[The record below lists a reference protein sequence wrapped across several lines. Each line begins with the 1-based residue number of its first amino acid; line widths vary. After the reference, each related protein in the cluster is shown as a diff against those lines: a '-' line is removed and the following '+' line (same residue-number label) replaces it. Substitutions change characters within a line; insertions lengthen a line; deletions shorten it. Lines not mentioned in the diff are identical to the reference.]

1 MKNDHEF
8 DEDIQDLIDL
18 GSDDIGDD
26 QVRLNLSPIVPELAG
41 LTDIE
46 HSHDVGHKSHEGV
59 KKSAVVNG
67 LAYEIASNAEARA
80 NASAL
85 FASEFSRAAIAA
97 ESSLPIIVERDAG
110 LAPSDDMPLAAN
122 TVTSPSRLPRGP
134 ENTSFKP
141 QDTPSEAIG
150 AVSPAPGPRRET
162 IALDAPDSEH
172 AYEAGI
178 DYDDLPGI
186 TEDSSSGSLA
196 PTSSGDS
203 NAEGGKSGNGDNN
216 FVVGASQ
223 DSGPLAPDG
232 DDEARDSGGGD
243 DETIH
248 IDAGKSA
255 ASVAEAVVSP
265 ETKAA
270 DWATDGAEK
279 TAQEKGESDSI
290 VPDPA
295 DDAKSFAG
303 NTASAAAEDLFGA
316 DEGDFD
322 WLADDIKDFD
332 DPLTGQQELVQD
344 VTDHL
349 DPDNLD
355 VGMSS
360 DGIEEAALSFGT
372 GGAADA
378 MSDEYTDFGGFDPD
392 ADSVSSDHG
401 EMDDFDSLADS
412 LPPSYGDDS
421 DGTDSEGSHED
432 DGTALSAVK
441 KGLNPNPAKSA
452 PTKAKL
458 GLAAIAAVS
467 LGLAMFSGVGASVVG
482 GIGASN
488 NNAVRA
494 SASFTGTCS
503 SGDATGS
510 GDATNVSANG
520 NVSQSQSSG
529 DAHERAK
536 YIYSLLRGAGMS
548 PHVAAGVLGNIQ
560 VETAG
565 TFSPQIDNPNDV
577 GQESFGIV
585 QWRAGRRTA
594 VESYMQS
601 AGVNPNAPGFKQQI
615 GGNFKPLDDQIKK
628 ALAAQV
634 AYLVHENATGESGAW
649 TKVSAMG
656 SAIEVADAFDQY
668 WERSD
673 GGARMQRKANANTLY
688 GQFSGNEPSADP
700 AAQKILESHGG
711 GGGNGSTGNAGNTSA
726 TADSKSAGCSTGGT
740 SDGAATTA
748 GNGTVSKAAT
758 GTCSVPT
765 KAEPAKKEDA
775 PSNGSSGHQSGTV
788 PQSGGSAGGKNNSG
802 ATAEQPPA
810 NSGDGTT
817 RNGRRGRYQDWDP
830 SVAGASNL
838 NTGIEDSSSC
848 GDTYATT
855 GSGSLSAA
863 QLNGVIKSALSVQG
877 APYVWGAAGPN
888 AFDCSGLV
896 VWAFAQNGL
905 SAPGGRTADNQG
917 DGSTTVATG
926 PLTANLDKAQPGDLL
941 FWDYENDGKW
951 DHVGFYIGN
960 GQMVH
965 APVPGS
971 VVKVVPV
978 YDAGAA
984 MKIGRA

>member
-1 MKNDHEF
+1 MKNNHEL
-8 DEDIQDLIDL
+8 DEVRDLIDL
-18 GSDDIGDD
+18 GSGDIGDD
-26 QVRLNLSPIVPELAG
+26 QMKPATSPIVPELAG
-41 LTDIE
+41 LTNIE
-46 HSHDVGHKSHEGV
+46 DDGDKSHDIHDGV
-59 KKSAVVNG
+59 KKTAVVSG

-97 ESSLPIIVERDAG
+97 ESNLPIVVERDINSGSPAG
-110 LAPSDDMPLAAN
+110 LPIDTGSF
-122 TVTSPSRLPRGP
+122 PSRR
-134 ENTSFKP
+134 TSVRAPFKP
-141 QDTPSEAIG
+141 QDTPSESVG
-150 AVSPAPGPRRET
+150 TVSPAPTPRRPVIT
-162 IALDAPDSEH
+162 LDAPDGEH
-172 AYEAGI
+172 SHESGI
-178 DYDDLPGI
+178 GHDDSPRVDESSSSDSSLPQSS
-186 TEDSSSGSLA
+186 EDSKTKDA
-196 PTSSGDS
+196 KPTNGNDDFIAGTSREPEPLKSDGDG
-203 NAEGGKSGNGDNN
+203 EGG
-216 FVVGASQ
+216 AS
-223 DSGPLAPDG
+223 SNS
-232 DDEARDSGGGD
+232 DDEA
-243 DETIH
+243 IH
-248 IDAGKSA
+248 IDPTKSA
-255 ASVAEAVVSP
+255 ASISEAVVSP

-270 DWATDGAEK
+270 GWLADGAEK
-279 TAQEKGESDSI
+279 TAGEKADSDSI
-290 VPDPA
+290 VPLPI

-332 DPLTGQQELVQD
+332 DPVMGQQALAQD
-344 VTDHL
+344 VGDHL

-355 VGMSS
+355 VGISS
-360 DGIEEAALSFGT
+360 EGIEEAALSFGT
-372 GGAADA
+372 GGASDGV
-378 MSDEYTDFGGFDPD
+378 SDEYTDFGGIDPEGD
-392 ADSVSSDHG
+392 LASSSHG
-401 EMDDFDSLADS
+401 GTDDFDDLSGS
-412 LPPSYGDDS
+412 RPPSYGDGNDGAAFDDS
-421 DGTDSEGSHED
+421 QED
-432 DGTALSAVK
+432 DGTALSAIK
-441 KGLNPNPAKSA
+441 KGLNPNPVKSA

-458 GLAAIAAVS
+458 GIAAIAAMS
-467 LGLAMFSGVGASVVG
+467 IGLAMFSGVGASVMG

-494 SASFTGTCS
+494 AASFTGTCS
-503 SGDATGS
+503 SGNATGS
-510 GDATNVSANG
+510 GDAVNVSASG
-520 NVSQSQSSG
+520 SVSQSSSSG
-529 DAHERAK
+529 DANERAK

-601 AGVNPNAPGFKQQI
+601 VGVNPNAPGFKQEI

-649 TKVSAMG
+649 AKVSSMG
-656 SAIEVADAFDQY
+656 SATDVADAFDQY

-673 GGARMQRKANANTLY
+673 GGARMQRKANANTLFS
-688 GQFSGNEPSADP
+688 QFSSNEPSADP
-700 AAQKILESHGG
+700 AAQKILEAQGG
-711 GGGNGSTGNAGNTSA
+711 GGGNNATGNAGATSA
-726 TADSKSAGCSTGGT
+726 TADSGSTGCSTGGT

-748 GNGTVSKAAT
+748 GNGTVAKAAT
-758 GTCSVPT
+758 GTCSVTT
-765 KAEPAKKEDA
+765 KAEPAKKEEA
-775 PSNGSSGHQSGTV
+775 SNNGHSSQQSGAGQQSGTNA
-788 PQSGGSAGGKNNSG
+788 GTNAGGASGNPG
-802 ATAEQPPA
+802 ATADQPPA

-830 SVAGASNL
+830 SVVGASNL
-838 NTGIEDSSSC
+838 NTGI
-848 GDTYATT
+848 GDATACDDVYATT
-855 GSGSLSAA
+855 GSGSLSAS
-863 QLNGVIKSALSVQG
+863 QLNGVVKSALSVQG

-888 AFDCSGLV
+888 SFDCSGLV

-917 DGSTTVATG
+917 DGSTTIATG